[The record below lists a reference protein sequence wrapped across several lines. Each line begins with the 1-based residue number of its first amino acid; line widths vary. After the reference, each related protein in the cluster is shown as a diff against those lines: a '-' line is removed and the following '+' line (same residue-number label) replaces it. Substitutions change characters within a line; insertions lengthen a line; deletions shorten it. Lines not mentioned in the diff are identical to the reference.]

1 MKNDYVIIQKMIEIH
16 LSLGP
21 AEHWHNDGRIQSVF
35 SRMLRGILC
44 AHVWIDMTPGRPNR
58 I

>member
-1 MKNDYVIIQKMIEIH
+1 MIEID

-21 AEHWHNDGRIQSVF
+21 AEHCHNDGRIYSVF
-35 SRMLRGILC
+35 SRMLGGILC